1 MAPLLETL
9 RAPARRLPLNRLV
22 ALVAVWI
29 ALAGGALLVAHAL
42 DSPSGASAPDEAQP
56 AAPGPVAAAPD
67 PTTASLPPFAMV
79 LDHRLPAG
87 VAGLNP
93 ARQAQKLQAM
103 AMASR
108 DPERF
113 VELGSVLQE
122 VGDLPSAEFSYR
134 SALKLDPGNLAA
146 MVGVAVVRGGAGP
159 AGLEAADRQLGA
171 LAATHPRDQLVRFNQ
186 AWVSVYRGRVPEA
199 VARLKTTIALGPR
212 TRLGRTATG
221 LTEALAKIRL
231 GANP

>member
-1 MAPLLETL
+1 VTQLLQTL
-9 RAPARRLPLNRLV
+9 RSPGRRLSLNRLA
-22 ALVAVWI
+22 ALVGVWVVV
-29 ALAGGALLVAHAL
+29 AGGALLMAHAL
-42 DSPSGASAPDEAQP
+42 DSPSGASARDEAQP
-56 AAPGPVAAAPD
+56 AAPGPVATTDAQTAA
-67 PTTASLPPFAMV
+67 LPAFAMV
-79 LDHRLPAG
+79 LDHRLPAD
-87 VAGLNP
+87 VAGLPP

-134 SALKLDPGNLAA
+134 GALKLDPGNVGAL
-146 MVGVAVVRGGAGP
+146 VGVAVARGGSGP
-159 AGLEAADRQLGA
+159 AGLAAADRQLAA
-171 LAATHPRDQLVRFNQ
+171 LATTHPRSQLVRFNQ
-186 AWVSVYRGRVPEA
+186 AWVSVYRGQVSEA
-199 VARLKTTIALGPR
+199 IARLKATVALGPQ

-221 LTEALAKIRL
+221 LTAALRKIKL